1 MNTLHEEAN
10 VDRSCDKCG
19 AHAMVKVRK
28 GSRYELLLCGHHFA
42 KHEMTLAADGW
53 RVVEVNEQCATSAV
67 ETVATSV

>member
-1 MNTLHEEAN
+1 
-10 VDRSCDKCG
+10 
-19 AHAMVKVRK
+19 MVKVRK